1 MYGDD
6 ISSPFYFISVSSNG
20 RTTVSKTVYLGSN
33 PNAGA
38 NGWIAKRKGNG
49 LQHLD
54 RRFESDLKLQ
64 YGRVTQ
70 SW

>member
-33 PNAGA
+33 PSTGA
-38 NGWIAKRKGNG
+38 IWFLG
-49 LQHLD
+49 
-54 RRFESDLKLQ
+54 EVV
-64 YGRVTQ
+64 GRNPTNLRGISKYCPVAQLVRATVC
-70 SW
+70 